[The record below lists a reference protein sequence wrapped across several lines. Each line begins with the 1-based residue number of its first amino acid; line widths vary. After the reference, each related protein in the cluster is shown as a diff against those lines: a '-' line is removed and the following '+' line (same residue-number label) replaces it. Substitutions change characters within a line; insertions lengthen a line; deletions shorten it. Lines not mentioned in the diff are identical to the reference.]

1 MAEYYEA
8 HRPPLELSD
17 SYKTPADLSIS
28 TERPLEFYKQLA
40 EYLLERVVQHTS
52 GNHGGIPRT
61 CFVDTIRGLET
72 ILSHDIKQLADDDGP
87 AQQLQFKR
95 NIDFM
100 FNLVSG
106 QLYDCPRAYNI
117 SEGASAGETRARQRR
132 KGLCQEMDRRGR
144 EDNFLER
151 QMAGYEGVGCKDL
164 PSCFWYPNSF
174 WRFLTTSRRCIVGGG
189 KTTTIWRLRETS

>member
-1 MAEYYEA
+1 MSLFNKTDELSREEALKEMAEYYEA
-8 HRPPLELSD
+8 HRPPLDLSD
-17 SYKTPADLSIS
+17 SYKTPAGLSIS

-40 EYLLERVVQHTS
+40 EYLLERVLQHTS

-61 CFVDTIRGLET
+61 CFVDTMRGLET

-117 SEGASAGETRARQRR
+117 SVKRHLGERLALDSDG
-132 KGLCQEMDRRGR
+132 KAYSKKWID
-144 EDNFLER
+144 EDE
-151 QMAGYEGVGCKDL
+151 
-164 PSCFWYPNSF
+164 
-174 WRFLTTSRRCIVGGG
+174 
-189 KTTTIWRLRETS
+189 KTTFLNARWRVLKELDTRHREEQGNNDLASQNNGVVD